1 MKDLLMPQRIVAYES
16 VDRVERLLDDE
27 PLQATPINP
36 CNSGAGYTTIKK
48 GGWVLIDFCREIRG
62 GVVICVRDI
71 SCFPAAAKCRLVFGE
86 SVMEALS
93 SIGYKNA
100 TNDHA
105 IRDTV
110 IDVPIMGNVRFGN
123 TGYRFLKIEAL
134 DADVVIRSLRAELD
148 VYDVEQIGSFEC
160 SDSRLNEIWQT
171 GAYTVRLNM
180 GEYVWDGVKRD
191 RMIWLG
197 DLHPEAS
204 VIYAAF
210 GSDES
215 IRRSLERTRMEYP
228 DGKWINTLPSY
239 SFWWII
245 NLYDWYMH
253 SGDIE
258 YLKSSLDYVRVIAKL
273 AYEVVIENPVNFGF
287 FVDWSSAGDEATKRF
302 GFYCVMYKAFVCVS
316 EIADT
321 LGDAELSDLAARGM
335 TAVRAL
341 DLSLPNQKQMAGI
354 AAYSGLKSA
363 SEVNESVLSRDP
375 LQGLSTFMGYYV
387 LMAKGA
393 AGDVRGALDIIRNFW
408 GAMLDLGATTF
419 WEDFD
424 IEWVKDAARIDE
436 ITPEGKKDVHGDN
449 GKECYV
455 GYRHSLCHGWAGG
468 PAAFLSQYVLGVNVA
483 EPGCKKLVIKSSLG
497 DLEWARGTFPTPYGA
512 VKIEHKRDGER
523 IISAVDA
530 PKEVEIELIP

>member
-1 MKDLLMPQRIVAYES
+1 MKNLLMPARIIAHEN
-16 VDRVERLLDDE
+16 VDRAERLLDCE
-27 PLQATPINP
+27 PLQATPIAP
-36 CNSGAGYTTIKK
+36 GKAADGYATIKK
-48 GGWVLIDFCREIRG
+48 GGWVLLDFGREIRG
-62 GVVICVRDI
+62 GVIICVRDI
-71 SCFPAAAKCRLVFGE
+71 SCFPATAKCRVVFGE

-123 TGYRFLKIEAL
+123 TGYRFFKIEAL
-134 DADVVIRSLRAELD
+134 DSDVVIRSVRAELD
-148 VYDVEQIGSFEC
+148 VYEAEQIGSFEC
-160 SDSRLNEIWQT
+160 SDPRLNEIWQT

-180 GEYVWDGVKRD
+180 GEYVWDGIKRD

-204 VIYAAF
+204 VIYSVF
-210 GSDES
+210 GADES
-215 IRRSLERTRMEYP
+215 IRRSLDRTRAEYP

-253 SGDIE
+253 TGDRE
-258 YLKSSLDYVRVIAKL
+258 YLESNLDYVRTIAKL
-273 AYEVVIENPVNFGF
+273 AYDVAIANPAHFSF
-287 FVDWSSAGDEATKRF
+287 FVDWSSAGNDPARRF
-302 GFYCVMYKAFVCVS
+302 GFYCVMYKSFVCAL

-321 LGDAELSDLAARGM
+321 LGDKELSDLAKRGM
-335 TAVRAL
+335 AAIRAL
-341 DLSLPNQKQMAGI
+341 ELETPDQKQMAGI
-354 AAYSGLKSA
+354 AAYSGLKDA
-363 SEVNESVLSRDP
+363 REVNDLVLSRNK
-375 LQGLSTFMGYYV
+375 LEGLSTFMGYYV
-387 LMAKGA
+387 LLAKGE
-393 AGDVRGALDIIRNFW
+393 AGDVCGALDIIRDFW

-468 PAAFLSQYVLGVNVA
+468 PTAFMMQYVLGVRIA
-483 EPGCKKLVIKSSLG
+483 TPGARKLVIKADLG
-497 DLEWARGTFPTPYGA
+497 DLEWARGSFPTPYGA
-512 VKIEHKRDGER
+512 VKIEHRRDGER
-523 IISAVDA
+523 IISFVDA
-530 PKEVEIELIP
+530 PEEVEIEVIP

>member
-1 MKDLLMPQRIVAYES
+1 MENLLMPTRIVACEL
-16 VDRVERLLDDE
+16 VDRVERLLDCE
-27 PLQATPINP
+27 PLQATPITP
-36 CNSGAGYTTIKK
+36 CKASDGYATIRK
-48 GGWVLIDFCREIRG
+48 GGWVLLDFGKEIHG
-62 GVVICVRDI
+62 GIIICARDI
-71 SCFPAAAKCRLVFGE
+71 SSFPAAAKCRLVFGE
-86 SVMEALS
+86 SVMESLS

-134 DADVVIRSLRAELD
+134 DADITIKSLRAEL
-148 VYDVEQIGSFEC
+148 VRSYVERTGSFEC
-160 SDSRLNEIWQT
+160 SDPRLNEIWRT
-171 GAYTVRLNM
+171 GAYTVQLNM
-180 GEYVWDGVKRD
+180 GEYVWDGIKRD

-210 GSDES
+210 GADES
-215 IRRSLERTRMEYP
+215 IRRSLDRTRAEYP

-253 SGDIE
+253 TGDGE
-258 YLKSSLDYVRVIAKL
+258 YLRSNLDYVRRITRL
-273 AYEVVIENPVNFGF
+273 AYGVVADNPAHFSF
-287 FVDWSSAGDEATKRF
+287 FVDWSSARDESANRF
-302 GFYCVMYKAFVCVS
+302 GFYCVMYKSFVCAAK
-316 EIADT
+316 IADT
-321 LGDAELSDLAARGM
+321 LGDTELSELAARGM
-335 TAVRAL
+335 AAIRAL
-341 DLSLPNQKQMAGI
+341 DLKLPNQKQMAGI

-363 SEVNESVLSRDP
+363 REVNDSVLSHDP

-387 LMAKGA
+387 LLAKGE
-393 AGDVRGALDIIRNFW
+393 AGDVRGALDIIRGFW

-436 ITPEGKKDVHGDN
+436 ITPEGKRDVHGDN
-449 GKECYV
+449 GKECYI

-468 PAAFLSQYVLGVNVA
+468 PSAFMTQYVLGVSVA
-483 EPGCKKLVIKSSLG
+483 APGARRLVIKPDLG

-512 VKIEHKRDGER
+512 VKIEHKREGGR
-523 IISAVDA
+523 IISTVDA